1 MWEMQIEISGIQIE
15 VQRKPVKHLRL
26 TVTAPEGNVRVSAP
40 KHLSDETI
48 VAFVRDKIDW
58 IKKQQGKFEKPEKD
72 TFDVLGR
79 SYRLRVVYGGKKN
92 ALALLGEEAVL
103 SLRQDTSDSSR
114 EKFVLEWYRALLKT
128 QIECLLPK
136 WERITGL
143 HCQSWQIKNM
153 KTRWGTC
160 NTRTRKVWLNLQLA
174 KKPVECL
181 EYVILHELVHLEVPN
196 HGKAFVAMMDRY
208 MPGWRDVK
216 KRLNG

>member
-1 MWEMQIEISGIQIE
+1 MQIEISGIQIE

-58 IKKQQGKFEKPEKD
+58 IKKQQGKFEKPAKD
-72 TFDVLGR
+72 TFDVLGW
-79 SYRLRVVYGGKKN
+79 SYRLRVVTGSKKN
-92 ALALLGEEAVL
+92 ALALMGEEAVL

-128 QIECLLPK
+128 QIECFLPK
-136 WERITGL
+136 WEKITGL

-181 EYVILHELVHLEVPN
+181 EYVILHELVHLKVPN

-208 MPGWRDVK
+208 MPGWKEVK

>member
-1 MWEMQIEISGIQIE
+1 MQIEISGIQIE
-15 VQRKPVKHLRL
+15 IQRKSVKHLRL

-58 IKKQQGKFEKPEKD
+58 IKKQQGKFEKPAKD

-79 SYRLRVVYGGKKN
+79 SYRLRVVYGSKKN

-103 SLRQDTSDSSR
+103 SLRQDATAASR

-128 QIECLLPK
+128 QIERSLPK
-136 WERITGL
+136 WEKITGL
-143 HCQSWQIKNM
+143 YCQSWQIKNM

-181 EYVILHELVHLEVPN
+181 EYVILHELVHLKVPN